1 MYRRRKLPQE
11 LIRFQMVKKCNIRMR
26 SIDLREA
33 ALPGDFSVKN
43 PYMEGFSHCAKSV
56 RRNEDWYGKSTISM
70 L

>member
-1 MYRRRKLPQE
+1 
-11 LIRFQMVKKCNIRMR
+11 MVKKCNIRMR

-33 ALPGDFSVKN
+33 ALPGDFSVEN